1 MRIIAGVARGRVLS
15 SVAGATR
22 PTSDRAREGVFS
34 TILSEFGDFFDLNF
48 LDLFSGSG
56 AMGLEALSRGAS
68 IVHVVEKDERACRSI
83 SANAELVL
91 KNKTPGIFHLFSMP
105 VRKFLELTPSTTY
118 DIVYLDPP
126 FELSDEEL
134 HHDLVNLRV
143 GGFLT
148 DDSLVAVERADKSGS
163 LEWPKGFQPLRSRK
177 YGEAHIYYGKL
188 AENG

>member
-83 SANAELVL
+83 STNAELVL

-105 VRKFLELTPSTTY
+105 VHKFLELTPTTTY

-126 FELSDEEL
+126 FDLSDEEL
-134 HHDLVNLRV
+134 HHDLVNLRI

-148 DDSLVAVERADKSGS
+148 DDSLVAVERADRSGS

>member
-34 TILSEFGDFFDLNF
+34 SLLSEFGDFFDLNF
-48 LDLFSGSG
+48 LDLFAGSG

-68 IVHVVEKDERACRSI
+68 IVHAVEKDERACRSI
-83 SANAELVL
+83 TTNAELVL
-91 KNKTPGIFHLFSMP
+91 KNKIPGTFHLFSMP
-105 VRKFLELTPSTTY
+105 VHKFLEITPPTIY
-118 DIVYLDPP
+118 DIVYIDPP
-126 FELSDEEL
+126 YDLSDEEL

-143 GGFLT
+143 GDFLT
-148 DDSLVAVERADKSGS
+148 EESLIAVERAEKTGS

-177 YGEAHIYYGKL
+177 YGQALIYYGKL
-188 AENG
+188 AQH